1 MRSEGPEYRESPES
15 SCSERGQIADIYAE
29 NSLHAASLES
39 GIAGNHGSK
48 GIPEVEITENGS
60 AKLKPGSEGSKIPH
74 IPQIPTRN
82 EVRRS
87 QGYGSRP
94 RTWLLEEQGKPKV
107 RTPQQDHRNRSKG
120 S

>member
-1 MRSEGPEYRESPES
+1 M
-15 SCSERGQIADIYAE
+15 YAE
-29 NSLHAASLES
+29 NRLRAASSQS
-39 GIAGNHGSK
+39 GIARNHDSK